1 MKRNNHKGFTLIE
14 LIVVMSIIALLSGI
28 SLFALQAAR
37 VSGRDAR
44 RQSDLE
50 MVRSALEMYRA
61 DCGEY
66 PPNATMVFN
75 GTTSLVGNGTSCP
88 VGNIYLQVIPAD
100 ATAGRDYAYSRGANP
115 ATYSLCASLEGGTN
129 SLACGSLAAGS
140 CTANCNY
147 VVRNP

>member
-1 MKRNNHKGFTLIE
+1 MEIMKKNHKGFTLIE

-61 DCGEY
+61 DCGQY
-66 PPNATMVFN
+66 PTNGEMVFN
-75 GTTSLVGNGTSCP
+75 GTTQLAGNGTSCP
-88 VGNIYLQVIPAD
+88 GTNIYLQVIPAD
-100 ATAGRDYAYSRGANP
+100 ATAGRDYAYSRP
-115 ATYSLCASLEGGTN
+115 AASTYVLCASLEGN
-129 SLACGSLAAGS
+129 LAVNNNCSGLNCGGS
-140 CTANCNY
+140 C
-147 VVRNP
+147 